1 MATTKPRAMVTLDPE
16 TYAVLR
22 DLAQLNGQSL
32 SAVIGGLLD
41 AVAPTVLRVV
51 EAGRRFEALSEGMQ
65 EQVRGTFNAAEAE
78 IAPALLDLQEQAFA
92 LFSVVEEA
100 EADPRPVTRG
110 SRTPLPP
117 SPLRE
122 SGSST

>member
-1 MATTKPRAMVTLDPE
+1 MSTSKPRVSVTLDPE
-16 TYAVLR
+16 TYEVLHG
-22 DLAQLNGQSL
+22 LAQLNGESL

-51 EAGRRFEALSEGMQ
+51 EAGRRFETLSQGMQ
-65 EQVRGTFNAAEAE
+65 EQVRSTFNAAEAE

-92 LFSVVEEA
+92 LLSVVEEVGP
-100 EADPRPVTRG
+100 DPRPVTRG
-110 SRTPLPP
+110 SRPPLPP

-122 SGSST
+122 SGCST